1 MRGIQFSVIA
11 LAVCISITTAYA
23 GNPSKAGDITG
34 RSLAVTGL
42 GSIGHIGTWNGSQV
56 VEVLN
61 ESRVIQF
68 NTLTKFKNSSS
79 YWGARGNANFANP
92 SSINVVANTQSQ
104 YSPSYTLVPLNT
116 KIGRIE
122 QQCTKRNMLGQCVT
136 YSNVRVN
143 AVVRCDTFVN
153 YIYQATGNG
162 SLSSLNVIYP
172 FIAYS
177 NAKIERT

>member
-1 MRGIQFSVIA
+1 MKGIQLSVIA
-11 LAVCISITTAYA
+11 MATCISITTAYA

-34 RSLAVTGL
+34 RSLAVSGL

-68 NTLTKFKNSSS
+68 NSLTKFKNSSS
-79 YWGARGNANFANP
+79 YWGARGNARFYNP
-92 SSINVVANTQSQ
+92 SSINVIANTQSQ

-116 KIGRIE
+116 TVGRIE
-122 QQCTKRNMLGQCVT
+122 QQCTKRNMIGQCIT
-136 YSNVRVN
+136 YGNVRVN
-143 AVVRCDTFVN
+143 AVFRCDTFVD

-162 SLSSLNVIYP
+162 KLSSWSVIYP
-172 FIAYS
+172 FVAYS
-177 NAKIERT
+177 NADIERT